1 MRSAALIPQQIK
13 DYAVGIPTCLAKRA
27 IELKLS
33 EVRDAQ
39 DLDEVLSDQETGIQA
54 PSF

>member
-39 DLDEVLSDQETGIQA
+39 NLDQALSDSQLTH
-54 PSF
+54 PT